1 MALLLTSPPS
11 LPFKNPNP
19 TPSSLV
25 RTPNP
30 HSLSFS
36 LLPKTTTT
44 SSSNPRF
51 PSFRFYATG
60 ESTGF
65 VDEWGEKSEPDTEPP
80 TKLSDADPPKDED
93 EWGGVGSG
101 GADGYVLS
109 GNGSALASAVE
120 GEDDKLVGLKRCLA
134 DTVYGTDLG
143 FGASPEVRA
152 EVSELVNQLEAA
164 NPTPAPMEAV
174 EVLDGNWVLFQRLPL
189 KSLSVITIKSS
200 RYTASSELLP
210 LLAVGTTPFLKVER
224 ICQAINTSI
233 GSIENAVTFSSPFA
247 TFSFSASAS
256 FEVQTPSRIQVEFKE
271 GTLQPPVIKSSI
283 DLPENV
289 NIFGQSINLSPLQ
302 QSLSPL
308 QDAVVG
314 VVRAISGQPP
324 LKVPIPGERTK
335 SWLLTTYLDKDLR
348 ISRGDGGLFV
358 LAKEGSPLIEK

>member
-11 LPFKNPNP
+11 IPFKNPNP
-19 TPSSLV
+19 NSNPTPSSLLLF
-25 RTPNP
+25 TPNP
-30 HSLSFS
+30 RTLSFP
-36 LLPKTTTT
+36 LLSKTTTT
-44 SSSNPRF
+44 TRRF
-51 PSFRFYATG
+51 PTFRFNAAG
-60 ESTGF
+60 ESPI

-109 GNGSALASAVE
+109 GNGSASTSTVE
-120 GEDDKLVGLKRCLA
+120 GEDELLELKRCLV
-134 DTVYGTDLG
+134 DTVYGTDFG
-143 FGASPEVRA
+143 FRASAEVRA

-174 EVLDGNWVLFQRLPL
+174 DVLDGNWVLL
-189 KSLSVITIKSS
+189 
-200 RYTASSELLP
+200 YTASSELLP
-210 LLAVGTTPFLKVER
+210 LLAVGTTPVAKVER
-224 ICQAINTSI
+224 ICQAIKTSI
-233 GSIENAVTFSSPFA
+233 GTIENSVTISSPFA
-247 TFSFSASAS
+247 TFSFSANAS
-256 FEVQTPSRIQVEFKE
+256 FEVRTPSRIQVEFKE
-271 GTLQPPVIKSSI
+271 GTFQPPGIKSSI

-289 NIFGQSINLSPLQ
+289 DIFGQSINLSPLQ
-302 QSLSPL
+302 QSLNPL
-308 QDAVVG
+308 QDAVVSIA
-314 VVRAISGQPP
+314 RAISGQPP

>member
-19 TPSSLV
+19 NPTQSSLV

-30 HSLSFS
+30 HSLSVSF
-36 LLPKTTTT
+36 LPKTTTT
-44 SSSNPRF
+44 TTSSNPRF

-65 VDEWGEKSEPDTEPP
+65 VDEWGEKSEPDTEPT

-93 EWGGVGSG
+93 EWGGIGSG

-109 GNGSALASAVE
+109 GNGSASASVVE
-120 GEDDKLVGLKRCLA
+120 GEDDKLVELKRCLA

-152 EVSELVNQLEAA
+152 EASELVNQLEAA

-174 EVLDGNWVLFQRLPL
+174 EVLDGNWVLL
-189 KSLSVITIKSS
+189 
-200 RYTASSELLP
+200 YTASSELLP

-233 GSIENAVTFSSPFA
+233 GSIENTVTFSNPFA

-271 GTLQPPVIKSSI
+271 GTFQPPVIKSSI

-289 NIFGQSINLSPLQ
+289 DIFGQSINLSPLQ

>member
-1 MALLLTSPPS
+1 MTLLLTSPPS

-19 TPSSLV
+19 TPSSLL

-30 HSLSFS
+30 YSLSFS

-44 SSSNPRF
+44 TTTTSNPRF

-109 GNGSALASAVE
+109 GNGSASASAVE
-120 GEDDKLVGLKRCLA
+120 GEDDKLVELKRCLA

-174 EVLDGNWVLFQRLPL
+174 EVLDGNWVLL
-189 KSLSVITIKSS
+189 
-200 RYTASSELLP
+200 
-210 LLAVGTTPFLKVER
+210 
-224 ICQAINTSI
+224 
-233 GSIENAVTFSSPFA
+233 
-247 TFSFSASAS
+247 
-256 FEVQTPSRIQVEFKE
+256 
-271 GTLQPPVIKSSI
+271 
-283 DLPENV
+283 
-289 NIFGQSINLSPLQ
+289 
-302 QSLSPL
+302 
-308 QDAVVG
+308 
-314 VVRAISGQPP
+314 
-324 LKVPIPGERTK
+324 
-335 SWLLTTYLDKDLR
+335 
-348 ISRGDGGLFV
+348 
-358 LAKEGSPLIEK
+358 